1 MQHSILQ
8 PSIFIQS
15 YPHLHPPQSLP
26 PTVIRSPAI
35 ESFKLKLGG
44 SSFSFTSSIKD
55 GDFGCR
61 ARRRVIFEDDEEGD
75 DEYNSDIAVL
85 EFYSQSAK
93 QEALIVKATVDDSE
107 EEILI
112 FKGFSSSLSYG
123 TSPDPSKSILPARAV
138 VKAIDRVKGPF
149 NPTDIQYIEKGLTLD
164 DFKARLRPN

>member
-1 MQHSILQ
+1 M
-8 PSIFIQS
+8 
-15 YPHLHPPQSLP
+15 
-26 PTVIRSPAI
+26 
-35 ESFKLKLGG
+35 G
-44 SSFSFTSSIKD
+44 SNK
-55 GDFGCR
+55 
-61 ARRRVIFEDDEEGD
+61 GD